1 MKKTGLLIFI
11 VFLYFPSILFA
22 NQDKMVLIK
31 SGCFLMG
38 TNGNAIYED
47 DDDNSREKPSHKV
60 CLDSFYLDIY
70 EVTQKKWDDV
80 MKINRSVFRHP
91 EQPITHIDWHE
102 AKAYCK
108 KIGKRL
114 PTEAEW
120 EYAARAGSQSR
131 FPWGNKIDD
140 NRMWYSGNSPREIP
154 HVGKKT
160 PNAWG
165 LHDMMGNVWEWV
177 EDWFSLNY
185 YSKSPDKNPKG
196 PTRQSFHVIR
206 GGSWMIDDE
215 YLRVTA
221 RHRGMSDPTESYWVG
236 VRCAKSL

>member
-22 NQDKMVLIK
+22 NQDKMILIK

-185 YSKSPDKNPKG
+185 YRKSPEKNPKG

>member
-60 CLDSFYLDIY
+60 CLDSFYMDIY

>member
-1 MKKTGLLIFI
+1 M
-11 VFLYFPSILFA
+11 
-22 NQDKMVLIK
+22 
-31 SGCFLMG
+31 
-38 TNGNAIYED
+38 
-47 DDDNSREKPSHKV
+47 
-60 CLDSFYLDIY
+60 
-70 EVTQKKWDDV
+70 QKNW
-80 MKINRSVFRHP
+80 
-91 EQPITHIDWHE
+91 
-102 AKAYCK
+102 
-108 KIGKRL
+108 KRL

-131 FPWGNKIDD
+131 FPWGNEIDN